1 MIASMRP
8 YITASAQAAGAGDRP
23 ERSERSERESRH
35 ETETRDDANRAGF
48 GSPRVDFADPA
59 AGFDPVAADLMQL
72 PAPTTALNRLRS
84 KVGRVVLSTAAQ
96 TAVLVVIIL
105 NAITMGLETSDSIMA
120 NWGGTLH
127 LLNQVAMAI
136 FIVEL
141 ALKLFALGPRFF
153 RDGWNIFDFVVVAI
167 ALAPATGQFAVL
179 RALRVM
185 RVMRLI
191 NRLPQL
197 RRIASALVQ
206 AIPGIGAIAGL
217 MGIVF
222 YVAAV
227 MATMMYGDNFPEW
240 FGTVGASLYS
250 LFQIM
255 TLESWSAGIVRP
267 VMEVHP
273 NAWIFFVTYILVSA
287 FVMLNLFV
295 AVIVDAMSSLSS
307 TDPGTIK
314 SPAPVPDAEP
324 MREDFF
330 STGSEVRELR
340 AEVAALRGLLEQA
353 LAVAGAA
360 SGGAGSAAA
369 SDTQLDDAP
378 PAAAP
383 NAAPASNEK
392 DAEA

>member
-1 MIASMRP
+1 MRP

-23 ERSERSERESRH
+23 ERSEREA
-35 ETETRDDANRAGF
+35 RDDADRAGL
-48 GSPRVDFADPA
+48 GLPGTDSAAGPA
-59 AGFDPVAADLMQL
+59 ASPAADLDPVATDLMQL
-72 PAPTTALNRLRS
+72 PAPTTALNRLRR

-120 NWGGTLH
+120 NWGSALH
-127 LLNQVAMAI
+127 VLNQVAMTI

-191 NRLPQL
+191 NRMPQL

-227 MATMMYGDNFPEW
+227 MATMMYGDSFPEW

-353 LAVAGAA
+353 LAVSAAA
-360 SGGAGSAAA
+360 SGGGAGGAAA

-378 PAAAP
+378 PAAAL
-383 NAAPASNEK
+383 NTAAAS
-392 DAEA
+392 DDT

>member
-23 ERSERSERESRH
+23 ERTERSEREA
-35 ETETRDDANRAGF
+35 RDDADRAGS
-48 GSPRVDFADPA
+48 GLPGTDSAAGPATGPA

-72 PAPTTALNRLRS
+72 PAPTTALNRLRR

-127 LLNQVAMAI
+127 LLNQVAMTI

-227 MATMMYGDNFPEW
+227 MATMMYGDSFPEW

-353 LAVAGAA
+353 LAV
-360 SGGAGSAAA
+360 SAAA
-369 SDTQLDDAP
+369 GSGGGGAPASNAEFDDAP
-378 PAAAP
+378 HAAAP

>member
-1 MIASMRP
+1 MRP

-23 ERSERSERESRH
+23 ERSERESRDEREARNGAA
-35 ETETRDDANRAGF
+35 TAPG
-48 GSPRVDFADPA
+48 PDPA
-59 AGFDPVAADLMQL
+59 AGFDPMAADLMQL
-72 PAPTTALNRLRS
+72 PAPTTALNRLRR

-127 LLNQVAMAI
+127 LLNQVAMTI

-191 NRLPQL
+191 NRMPQL
-197 RRIASALVQ
+197 RRIATALVQ

-353 LAVAGAA
+353 IAVSAAAGGGAGAA
-360 SGGAGSAAA
+360 GASGVPA
-369 SDTQLDDAP
+369 SNAELDDAP
-378 PAAAP
+378 PAAAL
-383 NAAPASNEK
+383 NTAAASDGE

>member
-1 MIASMRP
+1 MRP
-8 YITASAQAAGAGDRP
+8 YIAASAQAANASDRP
-23 ERSERSERESRH
+23 EGNDPEPGAQEGVGAG
-35 ETETRDDANRAGF
+35 ETHQHAA
-48 GSPRVDFADPA
+48 PA
-59 AGFDPVAADLMQL
+59 EPENFDLAHL
-72 PAPTTALNRLRS
+72 PAPTTPFNRLRYN
-84 KVGRVVLSTAAQ
+84 VGRVVLSTAAQ
-96 TAVLVVIIL
+96 SAVLAVIIL
-105 NAITMGLETSDSIMA
+105 NAITMGLETSESIMA
-120 NWGGTLH
+120 TWGGWLH
-127 LLNQVAMAI
+127 ALNHVAMAI

-153 RDGWNIFDFVVVAI
+153 RDGWNIFDFLVVAI
-167 ALAPATGQFAVL
+167 ALAPATEQFAVL

-191 NRLPQL
+191 NRMPQL
-197 RRIASALVQ
+197 RRIATALVQ

-222 YVAAV
+222 YVASV
-227 MATMMYGDNFPEW
+227 MATMMYGKSFPEW

-273 NAWIFFVTYILVSA
+273 HAWIFFVTYILVSA

-353 LAVAGAA
+353 LAASAAKEMVADVPPAPATSTPGA
-360 SGGAGSAAA
+360 SGGQSGQHS
-369 SDTQLDDAP
+369 
-378 PAAAP
+378 
-383 NAAPASNEK
+383 
-392 DAEA
+392 